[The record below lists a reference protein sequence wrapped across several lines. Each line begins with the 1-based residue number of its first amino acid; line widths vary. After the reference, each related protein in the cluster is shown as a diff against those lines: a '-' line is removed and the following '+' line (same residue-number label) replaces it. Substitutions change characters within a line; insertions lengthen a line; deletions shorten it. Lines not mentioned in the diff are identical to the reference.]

1 LDATTPAPL
10 PLESVATL
18 EPLARWL
25 PHLRDVPRLPLTT
38 LPTPVETLERFG
50 RAAGI
55 APPWIK
61 RDDRT
66 GVLYGGNKPRKLEL
80 LLGAALARGR
90 RRVLTFGGIGTHHG
104 IATTVAARAAGLATS
119 LVLVP
124 QPVTPH
130 VQYCLRMLQ
139 ALGADLH
146 LAAGTP
152 GAVRQGLVLLAR
164 GWLRD
169 DPPAVI
175 PTGGTSRLGALGYLN
190 AGLELSE
197 QVAAGLLPEPA
208 AVFVALGSGGT
219 VAGLLAG
226 LRLGGLSSRVVAVLA
241 TDILPPSQRRLL
253 RLARACLA
261 RWAPA
266 ARIALSAHDLAIETG
281 FLGPG
286 YGAPTAEA
294 EDARR
299 MLVEAEG
306 VALETTYTAK
316 CLAALMRHAA
326 ADPLR
331 GRPLLFW
338 NTFSS
343 IEPAA
348 APPSLPPP
356 DVLPPPFHRFF
367 RDAPA

>member
-1 LDATTPAPL
+1 LDAIPHAPL

-25 PHLRDVPRLPLTT
+25 PHLRDVPRLPLTR
-38 LPTPVETLERFG
+38 LPTAVESLERFG

-80 LLGAALARGR
+80 LLGAARARGR
-90 RRVLTFGGIGTHHG
+90 RWVLTFGGIGTHHG
-104 IATTVAARAAGLATS
+104 IATAVAAGAAGLATS

-130 VQYCLRMLQ
+130 VQHTLLMLH

-146 LAAGTP
+146 LASGTP
-152 GAVRQGLVLLAR
+152 GAVRQGLVLLAG
-164 GWLRD
+164 GWLRR
-169 DPPAVI
+169 DPPALI

-197 QVAAGLLPEPA
+197 QVAAGMLPEPA
-208 AVFVALGSGGT
+208 AIFVALGSGGT

-241 TDILPPSQRRLL
+241 TDILPPSHGSLL

-261 RWAPA
+261 HWAPD
-266 ARIALSAHDLAIETG
+266 ARITLSADDLVIEPG
-281 FLGPG
+281 FIGAG
-286 YGAPTAEA
+286 YGAPTPEA
-294 EDARR
+294 DAAGR

-306 VALETTYTAK
+306 IPLETTYTAK

-326 ADPLR
+326 TEAFR

-343 IEPAA
+343 IEPAR
-348 APPSLPPP
+348 APASVPPP
-356 DVLPPPFHRFF
+356 DALPPPFRRFF
-367 RDAPA
+367 RDAPP

>member
-1 LDATTPAPL
+1 LHAFTPAPL

-25 PHLRDVPRLPLTT
+25 PHLRDVPRVPLTT
-38 LPTPVETLERFG
+38 LPTAVESLERFG

-80 LLGAALARGR
+80 LLGAAIARGR
-90 RRVLTFGGIGTHHG
+90 RRVLSFGSIGTHHG
-104 IATTVAARAAGLATS
+104 IATAAAAGAAGLATS

-130 VQYCLRMLQ
+130 VQHCLRTLH
-139 ALGADLH
+139 ALGAELH
-146 LAAGTP
+146 LASGTA

-164 GWLRD
+164 GWLRG

-175 PTGGTSRLGALGYLN
+175 PTGGTSRLGALGFVN

-226 LRLGGLSSRVVAVLA
+226 LRLGGLSSRVVAVLV

-261 RWAPA
+261 HWAPA
-266 ARIALSAHDLAIETG
+266 ARIRLSASDLAIEPG
-281 FLGPG
+281 FLGAG
-286 YGAPTAEA
+286 YGAPTPEA
-294 EDARR
+294 DAAQR
-299 MLVEAEG
+299 MLVDAEG
-306 VALETTYTAK
+306 IPLETTYTAK

-326 ADPLR
+326 GPLR

-343 IEPAA
+343 IEPAT
-348 APPSLPPP
+348 APEVLPPP
-356 DVLPPPFHRFF
+356 DALPAPFHRFF
-367 RDAPA
+367 RDPPP